1 MKVVVVVVVVTKT
14 ASRNVTF
21 KATRMSE
28 SVLESQ
34 DEVVTRKPEEK
45 EKGDNDDKLATLDD
59 ID

>member
-1 MKVVVVVVVVTKT
+1 M
-14 ASRNVTF
+14 TF

-45 EKGDNDDKLATLDD
+45 EKGDHDDKLATLDD